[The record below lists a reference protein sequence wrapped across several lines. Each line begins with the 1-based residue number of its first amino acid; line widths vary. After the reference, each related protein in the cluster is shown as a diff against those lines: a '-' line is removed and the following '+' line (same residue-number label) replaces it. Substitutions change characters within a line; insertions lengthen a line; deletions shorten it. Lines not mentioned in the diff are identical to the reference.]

1 MSIAIPV
8 ASASS
13 GAPFEGRLAHAA
25 GFVLYDATTGASS
38 LLCRTPFAGSCG
50 GLAAFLAEAGADA
63 VCIDSA
69 GYRYME
75 TLAAAGVSVYRP
87 RDPDCSSI
95 IRQYRT
101 GELTPVPFLMP
112 QLGETLLGR
121 PYVSVSLAESEGPCE
136 CRDTFCAHVW
146 HTMMDGRHR
155 LVCASSVRCAGA
167 LYALGLDPSPELA
180 TRLGAELF
188 REGRSTTLGSAVNM
202 VRALRRIP
210 SCTALSLAR
219 GGTGD
224 VCVAYL
230 SPHLVMRLVQAYHR
244 LLDETPDFLCS
255 SLAPVCG
262 VATAQTHVT
271 GRLSLS
277 FGCTDSRRFG
287 GIGDNEIVVGIPGHL
302 LEPLR
307 GALSALHADEEG

>member
-38 LLCRTPFAGSCG
+38 LLCRTSFAGSCG

-244 LLDETPDFLCS
+244 CSMKRPISCARRLPGVWCGNGPDPRHGTPVAFFRLHGFAAIWRHRRQRNRCRHPRSPTGTASWCALCP
-255 SLAPVCG
+255 AC
-262 VATAQTHVT
+262 
-271 GRLSLS
+271 
-277 FGCTDSRRFG
+277 
-287 GIGDNEIVVGIPGHL
+287 
-302 LEPLR
+302 
-307 GALSALHADEEG
+307 